1 MDALGTRRY
10 ANLVDYTIPNMQ
22 KNIANIEEQ
31 IKKQIKKQNE
41 LMKEHNKIMEEHNAI
56 TKECFESLVQTIKT
70 AP

>member
-22 KNIANIEEQ
+22 KNIANIEE
-31 IKKQIKKQNE
+31 QIKKQNE